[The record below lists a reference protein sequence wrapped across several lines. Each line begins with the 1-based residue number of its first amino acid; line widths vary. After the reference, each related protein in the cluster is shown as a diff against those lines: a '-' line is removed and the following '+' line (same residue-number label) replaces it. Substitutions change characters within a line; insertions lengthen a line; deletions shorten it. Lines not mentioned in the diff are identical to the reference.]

1 MDIAGIKELLHVH
14 GIAPLKS
21 RGQNFLIND
30 EALEKIAT
38 LANCA
43 KSDIWIEVGPG
54 LGALTEKLAEKAKK
68 IIAVEIDAEFAR
80 ILQERYKDISHIRI
94 IHDDIRRF
102 PLENIKNYTLIGNLP
117 YNIAGEILEKFLQKE
132 TAKPETIIIT
142 AQKEF
147 AEKLV
152 SKPPRMTKL
161 GLFAQYYGA
170 PRIAATFPPHY
181 FWPQP
186 SVYSSLVEI
195 RVKKEKELLLGKKQE
210 VDLWSIIKTAFIQP
224 RKMLKNSLNSNNG
237 AFGEKRPQE
246 LSLSD
251 WVSLVSPKK

>member
-1 MDIAGIKELLHVH
+1 MDVNSIKKLLHTH

-30 EALEKIAT
+30 VALEKITT
-38 LANCA
+38 LANRS
-43 KSDIWIEVGPG
+43 KSDIWVEVGPG
-54 LGALTEKLAEKAKK
+54 LGALTEKLAVKAKK
-68 IIAVEIDAEFAR
+68 LIAVEIDAEFAR
-80 ILQERYKDISHIRI
+80 ILQERYSNTPHVEI

-102 PLENIKNYTLIGNLP
+102 SLGSIKNYALIGNLP
-117 YNIAGEILEKFLQKE
+117 YNIVGEILEKFLQKE
-132 TAKPETIIIT
+132 RAKPETMIIT
-142 AQKEF
+142 VQREF

-161 GLFAQYYGA
+161 GLFTQYYGE
-170 PRIAATFPPHY
+170 PRIVASFPPHY

-195 RVKKEKELLLGKKQE
+195 KVKKELPLHKAQE
-210 VDLWSIIKTAFIQP
+210 TALWNMVKTACIQP
-224 RKMLKNSLNSNNG
+224 RKMLKNSLAIDSG

-246 LSLSD
+246 LSLED
-251 WVSLVSPKK
+251 WIGLVTH